1 MDTLLHWWG
10 FSNPF
15 PLNIFLIKSSM
26 MLSETSLLLKEAKR
40 YALIITH
47 LYLHIS
53 KLKILQEKVD
63 LQIGQILAY
72 GALLRSGRIT
82 DEDVILVANQ
92 FLKGSEI
99 KKYIQPVAFGF
110 LNDLLCDVS
119 VYIF

>member
-10 FSNPF
+10 FSDPF

-53 KLKILQEKVD
+53 KFKILQEKVD

-119 VYIF
+119 VYLF

>member
-1 MDTLLHWWG
+1 
-10 FSNPF
+10 
-15 PLNIFLIKSSM
+15 M